1 MQKFVNVYQLGR
13 VEYNKCLKIQKY
25 LLKQQL
31 LDLNEDENAHKQCSR
46 HLDSIL
52 LVEHDPVY
60 TIGLRRNTYTEND
73 MEKLRK
79 LNAQVELTDRGG
91 LITFHGIGQLV
102 AYPILNLKRFNPS
115 LKWYVS
121 RLEQI
126 VIDLCKNGYG
136 LKAERMCRLGYTG
149 VWVNDAKIAAL
160 GVHCKRYITY
170 HGVSLN
176 CNVDLKWFDYIVP
189 CGIDDKKVTSLSQ
202 QLNRDVNVNSV
213 MPLFLESFGTLFDSK
228 LIIKEKADVE
238 KLISN
243 AEDS

>member
-1 MQKFVNVYQLGR
+1 MQKLVNVYQLGR
-13 VEYNKCLKIQKY
+13 IEYNKCLRIQKY

-31 LDLNEDENAHKQCSR
+31 LDLNSENSSSQITNN
-46 HLDSIL
+46 LDSIL

-60 TIGLRRNTYTEND
+60 TIGLRKNAYSQND
-73 MEKLRK
+73 LDKLRK
-79 LNAQVELTDRGG
+79 LNAQVEITDRGG
-91 LITFHGIGQLV
+91 LITFHGTGQLV

-121 RLEQI
+121 RLEQTI
-126 VIDLCKNGYG
+126 IDLCKNGYN
-136 LKAERMCRLGYTG
+136 LKAERMCKLGYTG

-202 QLNRDVNVNSV
+202 QLKREVNVNSV
-213 MPLFLESFGTLFDSK
+213 VPFFLEAFENLFNSK
-228 LIIKEKADVE
+228 LIVKDKVDVE
-238 KLISN
+238 KLILSTEKVN
-243 AEDS
+243 

>member
-1 MQKFVNVYQLGR
+1 MQKLVNVYQLGR
-13 VEYNKCLKIQKY
+13 IEYNKCLRIQKY

-31 LDLNEDENAHKQCSR
+31 LDLNSENSSSQITNN
-46 HLDSIL
+46 LDSIL

-60 TIGLRRNTYTEND
+60 TIGLRKNAYSQND
-73 MEKLRK
+73 LDKLRK
-79 LNAQVELTDRGG
+79 LNAQVEITDRGG
-91 LITFHGIGQLV
+91 LITFHGTGQLV

-121 RLEQI
+121 RLEQTI
-126 VIDLCKNGYG
+126 IDLCKNGYN
-136 LKAERMCRLGYTG
+136 LKAERMCKLGYTG

-202 QLNRDVNVNSV
+202 QLKREVNINSV
-213 MPLFLESFGTLFDSK
+213 VPFFLEAFENLFNSK
-228 LIIKEKADVE
+228 LIVKDKVDVE
-238 KLISN
+238 KLILSTEKVN
-243 AEDS
+243 